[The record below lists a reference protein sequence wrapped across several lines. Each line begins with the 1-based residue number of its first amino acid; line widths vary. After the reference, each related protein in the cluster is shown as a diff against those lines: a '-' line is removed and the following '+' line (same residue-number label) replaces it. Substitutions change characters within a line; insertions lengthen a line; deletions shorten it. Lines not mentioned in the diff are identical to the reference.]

1 MNEMATSAL
10 AVRNPLTSS
19 AEYGRM
25 KQLVAGL
32 KKK

>member
-1 MNEMATSAL
+1 MNEMAASAL

-25 KQLVAGL
+25 KQRVAV
-32 KKK
+32 